1 MQKENPPKTLEYL
14 SYIEESCQ
22 GLQRLITNLLDIN
35 KIEQG
40 LFVIDKAMIEAQP
53 FITKLLKP
61 FETLAELKRIKI
73 EAGSKVKEIYT
84 DEDVLKRILDN
95 LVSNAIKFSRPD
107 SKISLNLFGE
117 DGKLIVKVGD
127 QGIGIKSDELA
138 FVFTKFSKLSNKP
151 TGGEGS
157 TGLGLAIVKELV
169 GRLGGEVSIASKP
182 QAGTTV
188 TLVFPQP

>member
-1 MQKENPPKTLEYL
+1 M
-14 SYIEESCQ
+14 
-22 GLQRLITNLLDIN
+22 
-35 KIEQG
+35 
-40 LFVIDKAMIEAQP
+40 
-53 FITKLLKP
+53 
-61 FETLAELKRIKI
+61 
-73 EAGSKVKEIYT
+73 
-84 DEDVLKRILDN
+84 
-95 LVSNAIKFSRPD
+95 
-107 SKISLNLFGE
+107 
-117 DGKLIVKVGD
+117 IVKVGD